1 MMQTPAQSKP
11 LPLAIAAL
19 DAAHFMAAATQGET
33 ALTLQL
39 AELIKQLT
47 DLQPDLMK
55 LAEDGMVL
63 DPDTYGRVMSAFGTA
78 SDLIPVTVIVRAEV
92 HMNDLHSDDDEVEGY
107 YQVLVPGYLSDD
119 LQAAVALDHFHD
131 KIGIKRLDDF
141 TIVVAKTL
149 DAPDD
154 YEANTLYKLGDYAG
168 RTESPLA

>member
-1 MMQTPAQSKP
+1 MMQTAAEPKL

-33 ALTLQL
+33 ALTLKL
-39 AELIKQLT
+39 GELIKELT
-47 DLQPDLMK
+47 ALQPDLIK
-55 LAEDGMVL
+55 LADDGMML
-63 DPDTYGRVMSAFGTA
+63 DPVTYGRVMSAFGTA
-78 SDLIPVTVIVRAEV
+78 PDLIPVTVIVEAAI
-92 HMNDLHSDDDEVEGY
+92 HMDDLHPDDDEVEGY

-154 YEANTLYKLGDYAG
+154 YEANTLYRLGDYAG
-168 RTESPLA
+168 RTESTLA